1 MNKIVREHYP
11 ASRLPPELREGL
23 PADAVVRVSVSL
35 ERPKE
40 TMETLRAELDRVRA
54 GMKRFRTGDEIMRDI
69 RIIRDGGEL
78 E

>member
-11 ASRLPPELREGL
+11 ASKLPPELREGL
-23 PADAVVRVSVSL
+23 PSDAVVRVSVTV

-40 TMETLRAELDRVRA
+40 TMVTLREELDRVRA

>member
-11 ASRLPPELREGL
+11 ISKLPPELREGL
-23 PADAVVRVSVSL
+23 PFDGVARVSVSL

-40 TMETLRAELDRVRA
+40 TMEALRAELDRVRA
-54 GMKRFRTGDEIMRDI
+54 GMTRFRTGDEID
-69 RIIRDGGEL
+69 RIVRTIRDGGEL